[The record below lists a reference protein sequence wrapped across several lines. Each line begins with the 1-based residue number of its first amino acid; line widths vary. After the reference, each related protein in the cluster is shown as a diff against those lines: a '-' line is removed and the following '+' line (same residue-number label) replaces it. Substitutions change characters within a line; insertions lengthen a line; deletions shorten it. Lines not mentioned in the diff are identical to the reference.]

1 MNTGTL
7 DSGFLVR
14 GFLRGVCQFMQK
26 QKGDTTKKRTEK
38 KKRERDSDSDLS
50 GEANGLL
57 KKHLGGTF
65 SVRASGKDEP
75 PTE

>member
-1 MNTGTL
+1 MNTETL

-38 KKRERDSDSDLS
+38 KKRERDL
-50 GEANGLL
+50 NGLL